1 MRLFLSVIFLA
12 LSSLTI
18 SAQQLTNLIADQIEI
33 NSNGV
38 LVASGSVTVWQG
50 DTKITANKIS
60 YESTRNSLNIT
71 GPIRLTDGT
80 RTVILADQASLSQDL
95 RQGLIKSARIIFN
108 KQVQIAAAQISRA
121 SSRYT
126 LAYKVAATS
135 CYVCAG
141 ETPLWQIRAQR
152 IVHDKLEKQLH
163 FDNAQLRIMDL
174 PVLFF
179 PYLRLPDPSLK
190 RASGFL
196 TPQLTTST
204 TLGTAIR
211 TPYFFKLG
219 DHKDLTLT
227 PILSSKTNTLGFR
240 YREAFKNGKLSLEG
254 AVSRDN
260 LSTDQN
266 RGYLFGIANYD
277 LDKDYKLDVQLQSVS
292 DPSYFFEY
300 DVAKI
305 DRLET
310 KISLNRTKRYEN
322 SELRF
327 SNYHS
332 LRDSDSNAT
341 QPTLVT
347 EGIYQQRIVPSSIGG
362 VLDLESSFLASYRYS
377 DIDVDSDSDTDGYVD
392 GYDTA
397 RFSLVA
403 NWQRNYS
410 YLNGII
416 VDVESQVETSQYLVR
431 QHKNVDPNMTR
442 ISTAAAV
449 GLRWPLSRHL
459 KGGGMQHI
467 EPHIQLVG
475 MNSQAE
481 EIPNQDSTRVEFDEG
496 NLYRLNRG
504 PGFDQIEKGARINI
518 GVSGSNHYKTNTKIG
533 WEIGRVFRGNSFEK
547 FSEASGL
554 SGSVSDWLVAGAIET
569 PSGIELVARALLK
582 DLGHIQ
588 KAEARMAWRN
598 PTHKIAATYVGLS
611 ADTQEDRATPL
622 SSLALNWQYSFAPDW
637 QSISDIHFNSTN
649 GKLSKLNFGLKYVN
663 ECVDV
668 KFSASRHFSTSTTFS
683 NKTEFGLSVELSG
696 FSSGVRKTPKSRQCG
711 AS

>member
-12 LSSLTI
+12 LSSVTI
-18 SAQQLTNLIADQIEI
+18 SAQQLTNLVADQIEI
-33 NSNGV
+33 NSDGV

-60 YESTRNSLNIT
+60 YEGTINSLEIT

-80 RTVILADQASLSQDL
+80 GTVILADQAALSQDL
-95 RQGLIKSARIIFN
+95 SQGLIKSARIILN
-108 KQVQIAAAQISRA
+108 KQVQIAAAQISRVN
-121 SSRYT
+121 SRYT
-126 LAYKVAATS
+126 QAYKVAATS

-141 ETPLWQIRAQR
+141 KTPLWQIRAQR

-196 TPQLTTST
+196 VPQLTTST

-219 DHKDLTLT
+219 DHKDFTLT
-227 PILSSKTNTLGFR
+227 PILSSRTNTLGFR
-240 YREAFKNGKLSLEG
+240 YREAFQTGKLSLEG

-260 LSTDQN
+260 LSTDRN
-266 RGYLFGIANYD
+266 RGYLFGTANYE
-277 LDKDYKLDVQLQSVS
+277 LDKDYKLDVQVQTVS
-292 DPSYFFEY
+292 DPSYFYEY

-310 KISLNRTKRYEN
+310 KISFNRTKRYEN

-341 QPTLVT
+341 QPTLVA
-347 EGIYQQRIVPSSIGG
+347 EGIHQQRIVPSSIGG

-377 DIDVDSDSDTDGYVD
+377 DIDSDGDADGYVD

-397 RFSLVA
+397 RLSLVA
-403 NWQRNYS
+403 NWKRNYS
-410 YLNGII
+410 FQNGSI
-416 VDVESQVETSQYLVR
+416 VDVESQVETSQYVVR
-431 QHKNVDPNMTR
+431 QHKNVDPNITR

-449 GLRWPLSRHL
+449 GLRWPLSRRL
-459 KGGGMQHI
+459 KDGGMQRI
-467 EPHIQLVG
+467 EPHVQLVG
-475 MNSQAE
+475 MNSHSE
-481 EIPNQDSTRVEFDEG
+481 KIPNQDSTRVEFDEG

-504 PGFDQIEKGARINI
+504 PGFDQIETGARINI
-518 GVSGSNHYKTNTKIG
+518 GISGYNHYETKTKIG
-533 WEIGRVFRGNSFEK
+533 WEVGRVYRGNAFEK
-547 FSEASGL
+547 FSKASGL

-582 DLGHIQ
+582 DLGYIK
-588 KAEARMAWRN
+588 KAEARMAWKN

-611 ADTQEDRATPL
+611 ADTLEGRATPL
-622 SSLALNWQYSFAPDW
+622 SSLALNWQYRFAPDW
-637 QSISDIHFNSTN
+637 QSASDFQFNATN
-649 GKLSKLNFGLKYVN
+649 GKLSKLNFGLKYAN

-668 KFSASRHFSTSTTFS
+668 NFSASRHFSTSTTFS

-696 FSSGVRKTPKSRQCG
+696 FSSGVRKAPKSRQCG
-711 AS
+711 AL

>member
-12 LSSLTI
+12 LSSVTI

-33 NSNGV
+33 NSDGV

-60 YESTRNSLNIT
+60 YEGTINSLEIT

-80 RTVILADQASLSQDL
+80 GTVILADQAALSQDL
-95 RQGLIKSARIIFN
+95 SQGLIKSARIILN
-108 KQVQIAAAQISRA
+108 KQVQIAAAQISRVN
-121 SSRYT
+121 SRYT
-126 LAYKVAATS
+126 QAYKVAATS

-141 ETPLWQIRAQR
+141 KTPLWQIRAQR

-196 TPQLTTST
+196 VPQLTTST

-219 DHKDLTLT
+219 DHKDFTLT
-227 PILSSKTNTLGFR
+227 PILSSRTNTLGFR
-240 YREAFKNGKLSLEG
+240 YREAFQTGKLSLEG

-266 RGYLFGIANYD
+266 RGYLFGTANYE
-277 LDKDYKLDVQLQSVS
+277 LDQDYKLDVQVQTVS
-292 DPSYFFEY
+292 DPSYFYEY

-310 KISLNRTKRYEN
+310 KISINRTKRYEN

-341 QPTLVT
+341 QPTLVA

-377 DIDVDSDSDTDGYVD
+377 DIDSDGDSDGYVD

-397 RFSLVA
+397 RLSLVA
-403 NWQRNYS
+403 NWKRNYS
-410 YLNGII
+410 FQNGSI
-416 VDVESQVETSQYLVR
+416 VDVESQVETSQYVVR
-431 QHKNVDPNMTR
+431 QHKNVDPNITR

-449 GLRWPLSRHL
+449 GLRWPLSRRL
-459 KGGGMQHI
+459 KDGGMQRI
-467 EPHIQLVG
+467 EPHVQLVG
-475 MNSQAE
+475 MNSHSE
-481 EIPNQDSTRVEFDEG
+481 KIPNQDSTRVEFDEG

-504 PGFDQIEKGARINI
+504 PGFDQIETGARINI
-518 GVSGSNHYKTNTKIG
+518 GVSGYNQYKTKTKIG
-533 WEIGRVFRGNSFEK
+533 WEVGRVYRGNGFEK
-547 FSEASGL
+547 FSKASGL

-582 DLGHIQ
+582 DLGYIK
-588 KAEARMAWRN
+588 KAEARMAWKN

-611 ADTQEDRATPL
+611 ADTLEGRATPL
-622 SSLALNWQYSFAPDW
+622 SSLALNWQYRFAPDW
-637 QSISDIHFNSTN
+637 QSASDFQFNATN
-649 GKLSKLNFGLKYVN
+649 GKLSKLNFGLKYAN

-668 KFSASRHFSTSTTFS
+668 NFSASRHFSTSTTFS

-696 FSSGVRKTPKSRQCG
+696 FSSGVRKAPKSRQCG
-711 AS
+711 AL

>member
-12 LSSLTI
+12 LSSVTI

-33 NSNGV
+33 NSDGV

-60 YESTRNSLNIT
+60 YEGTINSLEIT

-80 RTVILADQASLSQDL
+80 GTVILADQAALSQDL
-95 RQGLIKSARIIFN
+95 SQGLIKSARIILN
-108 KQVQIAAAQISRA
+108 KQVQIAAAQISRVN
-121 SSRYT
+121 SRYT
-126 LAYKVAATS
+126 QAYKVAATS

-141 ETPLWQIRAQR
+141 KTPLWQIRAQR

-196 TPQLTTST
+196 VPQLTTST

-219 DHKDLTLT
+219 DYKDFTLT
-227 PILSSKTNTLGFR
+227 PILSSRTNTLGFR
-240 YREAFKNGKLSLEG
+240 YREAFQTGKLSLEG

-266 RGYLFGIANYD
+266 RGYLFGTANYE
-277 LDKDYKLDVQLQSVS
+277 LDNDYKLDVQVQTVS
-292 DPSYFFEY
+292 DPSYFYEY

-310 KISLNRTKRYEN
+310 KISFNRTKRYEN

-341 QPTLVT
+341 QPTLVA

-377 DIDVDSDSDTDGYVD
+377 DIDSDGDSDGYVD

-397 RFSLVA
+397 RLSLVA
-403 NWQRNYS
+403 NWKRNYS
-410 YLNGII
+410 FQNGSI
-416 VDVESQVETSQYLVR
+416 VDVESQVETSQYVVR
-431 QHKNVDPNMTR
+431 QHENVDPNITR

-449 GLRWPLSRHL
+449 GLRWPLSRRL
-459 KGGGMQHI
+459 KDGGMQRI
-467 EPHIQLVG
+467 EPHVQLVG
-475 MNSQAE
+475 MNSHSE
-481 EIPNQDSTRVEFDEG
+481 KIPNQDSTRVEFDEG

-504 PGFDQIEKGARINI
+504 PGFDQIETGARINI
-518 GVSGSNHYKTNTKIG
+518 GVSGYNRYKTKTKIG
-533 WEIGRVFRGNSFEK
+533 WEVGRVYRGNGFEK
-547 FSEASGL
+547 FSKASGL

-582 DLGHIQ
+582 DLGYIK
-588 KAEARMAWRN
+588 KAEARMAWKN

-611 ADTQEDRATPL
+611 ADTLEGRATPL
-622 SSLALNWQYSFAPDW
+622 NSLALNWQYRFAPDW
-637 QSISDIHFNSTN
+637 QSASDFQFNATN
-649 GKLSKLNFGLKYVN
+649 GKLSKLNFGLKYAN

-668 KFSASRHFSTSTTFS
+668 NFSASRHFSTSTTFS

-696 FSSGVRKTPKSRQCG
+696 FSSGVRKAPKSRQCG
-711 AS
+711 AL